1 MKLQLCF
8 PWTMMV
14 DLGGVRNGVELKLYF
29 IKVIFF
35 CFKLKNNFLK
45 IKYYFNIFLK

>member
-1 MKLQLCF
+1 
-8 PWTMMV
+8 MV

-45 IKYYFNIFLK
+45 IKYYFSIFSK

>member
-1 MKLQLCF
+1 
-8 PWTMMV
+8 MMV

-35 CFKLKNNFLK
+35 VLN
-45 IKYYFNIFLK
+45 